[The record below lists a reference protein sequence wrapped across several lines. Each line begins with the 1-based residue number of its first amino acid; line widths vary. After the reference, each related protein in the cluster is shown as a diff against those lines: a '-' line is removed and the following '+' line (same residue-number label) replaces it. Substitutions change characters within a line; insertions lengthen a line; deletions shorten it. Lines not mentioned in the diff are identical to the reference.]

1 MIEYEK
7 ILRLGDKDNLL
18 SKILR
23 LEKELKS
30 INENINAHEKNLK
43 DIKCSVNDNKL
54 KLVNMEF
61 NVRRND
67 SNNLC
72 YNENDIND
80 WKKKIKI
87 VKEDVEDNNINKFKE
102 NLEERLD

>member
-1 MIEYEK
+1 
-7 ILRLGDKDNLL
+7 
-18 SKILR
+18 
-23 LEKELKS
+23 
-30 INENINAHEKNLK
+30 
-43 DIKCSVNDNKL
+43 
-54 KLVNMEF
+54 MEF
-61 NVRRND
+61 NLRRND

-80 WKKKIKI
+80 LKKKIKI

>member
-1 MIEYEK
+1 MRYDKNNLFSE
-7 ILRLGDKDNLL
+7 ILC
-18 SKILR
+18 

-30 INENINAHEKNLK
+30 MKKNAKEQEKNLK

-54 KLVNMEF
+54 KFVNMEF
-61 NVRRND
+61 NLRRND

-80 WKKKIKI
+80 LKKKIKI
-87 VKEDVEDNNINKFKE
+87 VKKMWRIITKINLKKI
-102 NLEERLD
+102 